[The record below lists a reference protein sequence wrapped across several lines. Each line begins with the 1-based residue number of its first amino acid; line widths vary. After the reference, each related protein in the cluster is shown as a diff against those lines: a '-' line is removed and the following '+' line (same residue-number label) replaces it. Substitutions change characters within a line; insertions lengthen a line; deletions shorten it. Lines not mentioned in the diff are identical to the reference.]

1 MEDDNKIIEEF
12 EGLFGL
18 TEESTDTDTDSELE
32 ETVTESETET
42 TETETESTDS
52 ETDFETDSET
62 ETETETEAAAD
73 NKQKQQNHA
82 FAQLRTQVKQQS
94 DLIKQL
100 GEAIG
105 LEKGTDVNT
114 IADKVKEVLLLKQS
128 KDTNIPVEFLK
139 QFDEMKTIINENK
152 TLKLQ
157 QDLTNSLNA
166 LSEKYALS
174 EEQLLA
180 FTDDLIKQ
188 GKNPFDGVEVDL
200 ESEYLKLHH
209 SEIVQK
215 AVDDALKA
223 DKDRRK
229 KADKHAANTP
239 PGKGGDDDT
248 VEEITTVSD
257 LDKYFDSLAL

>member
-18 TEESTDTDTDSELE
+18 TEESTDTDTDSEVE
-32 ETVTESETET
+32 ETVTETETET

-52 ETDFETDSET
+52 ETDSET
-62 ETETETEAAAD
+62 ETETETETD
-73 NKQKQQNHA
+73 NKQRQQNHA

-139 QFDEMKTIINENK
+139 QFEEMKTIINENK

-166 LSEKYALS
+166 LSDKYSLS
-174 EEQLLA
+174 EEELLA

-188 GKNPFDGVEVDL
+188 GKNPFDGIDVDL

-215 AVDDALKA
+215 AVEDALKA

-229 KADKHAANTP
+229 KADNHAANTP

-248 VEEITTVSD
+248 VDEITTVSD

>member
-18 TEESTDTDTDSELE
+18 TEESTDADTDSELE

-42 TETETESTDS
+42 TETETEPTETETETDS
-52 ETDFETDSET
+52 ETDSET
-62 ETETETEAAAD
+62 ETETAAD

-180 FTDDLIKQ
+180 FTDELIKQ
-188 GKNPFDGVEVDL
+188 GKNPFDGVDVDL

-229 KADKHAANTP
+229 KADNHAANTP

>member
-18 TEESTDTDTDSELE
+18 TEESTDTDTDSEVE
-32 ETVTESETET
+32 ETVTETETET

-52 ETDFETDSET
+52 ETETETDSET
-62 ETETETEAAAD
+62 ETETETETD
-73 NKQKQQNHA
+73 NKQRQQNHA

-94 DLIKQL
+94 ELIKQL

-166 LSEKYALS
+166 LSDKYALS

-180 FTDDLIKQ
+180 FTDELIKQ
-188 GKNPFDGVEVDL
+188 GKNPFDGVDVDL

-229 KADKHAANTP
+229 KADNHAANTP

-248 VEEITTVSD
+248 VEEITSVSD

>member
-52 ETDFETDSET
+52 ETETDFETDSET
-62 ETETETEAAAD
+62 ETETETD

>member
-42 TETETESTDS
+42 TETETESTDA
-52 ETDFETDSET
+52 ENETDSET

-94 DLIKQL
+94 ELIKQL

-188 GKNPFDGVEVDL
+188 GKNPFDGIEVDL

>member
-18 TEESTDTDTDSELE
+18 TEESTDSDTDSEIE
-32 ETVTESETET
+32 ETETEVETET

-52 ETDFETDSET
+52 ETDSET
-62 ETETETEAAAD
+62 ETETETETD
-73 NKQKQQNHA
+73 NKQRQQNHA

-94 DLIKQL
+94 ELIKQL

-166 LSEKYALS
+166 LSDKYALS

-180 FTDDLIKQ
+180 FTDELIKQ
-188 GKNPFDGVEVDL
+188 GKNPFDGVDVDL

-229 KADKHAANTP
+229 KADNHAANTP

>member
-18 TEESTDTDTDSELE
+18 TEESTDTDTDSELD

-94 DLIKQL
+94 ELIKQL

-180 FTDDLIKQ
+180 FTDELIKQ
-188 GKNPFDGVEVDL
+188 GKNPFDGIEVDL

-229 KADKHAANTP
+229 KADNHAANTP

>member
-18 TEESTDTDTDSELE
+18 TEESTDTDTDSEVE
-32 ETVTESETET
+32 ETVTETETET

-52 ETDFETDSET
+52 ETETETDSET
-62 ETETETEAAAD
+62 ETETETETD
-73 NKQKQQNHA
+73 NKQRQQNHA

-166 LSEKYALS
+166 LSDKYALS

-180 FTDDLIKQ
+180 FTDELIKQ

-229 KADKHAANTP
+229 KADNHAANTP

>member
-1 MEDDNKIIEEF
+1 
-12 EGLFGL
+12 
-18 TEESTDTDTDSELE
+18 
-32 ETVTESETET
+32 
-42 TETETESTDS
+42 
-52 ETDFETDSET
+52 
-62 ETETETEAAAD
+62 
-73 NKQKQQNHA
+73 
-82 FAQLRTQVKQQS
+82 
-94 DLIKQL
+94 
-100 GEAIG
+100 
-105 LEKGTDVNT
+105 
-114 IADKVKEVLLLKQS
+114 
-128 KDTNIPVEFLK
+128 
-139 QFDEMKTIINENK
+139 MKTIINENK

-166 LSEKYALS
+166 LSDKYALS

-180 FTDDLIKQ
+180 FTDELIKQ

>member
-18 TEESTDTDTDSELE
+18 TEESTDTDSDIE
-32 ETVTESETET
+32 ETVTETETET

-52 ETDFETDSET
+52 ETEIETDSET
-62 ETETETEAAAD
+62 ETETETETD
-73 NKQKQQNHA
+73 NKQRQQNHA

-139 QFDEMKTIINENK
+139 QFEEMKTIINENK

-166 LSEKYALS
+166 LSDKYSLS
-174 EEQLLA
+174 EEELLA

-188 GKNPFDGVEVDL
+188 GKNPFDGVDVDL

-215 AVDDALKA
+215 AVEDALKA

-229 KADKHAANTP
+229 KADNHAANTP

-248 VEEITTVSD
+248 VDEITTVSD

>member
-18 TEESTDTDTDSELE
+18 TEESTDTDTDSEVE
-32 ETVTESETET
+32 ETVTETETET
-42 TETETESTDS
+42 TETETETESTDS
-52 ETDFETDSET
+52 ETESTDSET
-62 ETETETEAAAD
+62 ETETETETD
-73 NKQKQQNHA
+73 NKQRQQNHA

-139 QFDEMKTIINENK
+139 QFEEMKTIVNENK

-166 LSEKYALS
+166 LSDKYSLS
-174 EEQLLA
+174 EEELLA

-188 GKNPFDGVEVDL
+188 GKNPFDGIDVDL

-215 AVDDALKA
+215 AVEDALKA

-229 KADKHAANTP
+229 KADNHAANTP

-248 VEEITTVSD
+248 VDEITTVSD

>member
-18 TEESTDTDTDSELE
+18 TEESTDTDTDSEFE

-42 TETETESTDS
+42 TETETESTET
-52 ETDFETDSET
+52 ETDSETDSET

-180 FTDDLIKQ
+180 FTDELIKQ
-188 GKNPFDGVEVDL
+188 GKNPFDGVDVDL

-229 KADKHAANTP
+229 KADNHAANTP
-239 PGKGGDDDT
+239 PGKGGDDEA

>member
-18 TEESTDTDTDSELE
+18 TEESTDTDTDSEPN
-32 ETVTESETET
+32 ETET
-42 TETETESTDS
+42 EVTDTETETEPTDS
-52 ETDFETDSET
+52 ETETDSETDSET

-180 FTDDLIKQ
+180 FTDELIKQ

>member
-32 ETVTESETET
+32 ETVIESETET
-42 TETETESTDS
+42 TETETESTDVET
-52 ETDFETDSET
+52 ETDSETDSET
-62 ETETETEAAAD
+62 ETETETD

-94 DLIKQL
+94 ELIKQL

-180 FTDDLIKQ
+180 FTDELIKQ
-188 GKNPFDGVEVDL
+188 GKNPFDGIEVDL

-229 KADKHAANTP
+229 KADNHAANTP

>member
-42 TETETESTDS
+42 TETETEPTDSETETDS
-52 ETDFETDSET
+52 ETDFETET
-62 ETETETEAAAD
+62 ETETD

>member
-18 TEESTDTDTDSELE
+18 TEESTDTDSEIE
-32 ETVTESETET
+32 ETVTETETET

-52 ETDFETDSET
+52 ETDSETVSET
-62 ETETETEAAAD
+62 ETETETETD
-73 NKQKQQNHA
+73 NKQRQQNHA

-94 DLIKQL
+94 ELIKQL

-139 QFDEMKTIINENK
+139 QFEEMKTIINENK

-166 LSEKYALS
+166 LSDKYALS
-174 EEQLLA
+174 EEELLA

-188 GKNPFDGVEVDL
+188 GKNPFDGIDVDL

-215 AVDDALKA
+215 AVEDALKA

-229 KADKHAANTP
+229 KADNHAANTP

-248 VEEITTVSD
+248 VDEITTVSD

>member
-32 ETVTESETET
+32 ETGTETETET

-52 ETDFETDSET
+52 ETDSET
-62 ETETETEAAAD
+62 ETETETETD

-94 DLIKQL
+94 ELIKQL

-166 LSEKYALS
+166 LSDKYALS

-180 FTDDLIKQ
+180 FTDELIKQ

-209 SEIVQK
+209 REIVQK

-229 KADKHAANTP
+229 KADNHAANTP

-248 VEEITTVSD
+248 VEEITSVSD

>member
-42 TETETESTDS
+42 TETETESTET
-52 ETDFETDSET
+52 ETDSETDSET

-180 FTDDLIKQ
+180 FTDELIKQ
-188 GKNPFDGVEVDL
+188 GKNPFDGVDVDL

>member
-18 TEESTDTDTDSELE
+18 TEESTDTDTDPEPN
-32 ETVTESETET
+32 ETETEVTETETDTEPTDSETET
-42 TETETESTDS
+42 
-52 ETDFETDSET
+52 ETDSET

-94 DLIKQL
+94 ELIKQL

-166 LSEKYALS
+166 LSDKYALS

-180 FTDDLIKQ
+180 FTDELIKQ
-188 GKNPFDGVEVDL
+188 GKNPFDGVDVDL

-248 VEEITTVSD
+248 VEEITSVSD

>member
-32 ETVTESETET
+32 ETVTETETET

-52 ETDFETDSET
+52 ETETETDSET
-62 ETETETEAAAD
+62 ETETETETD
-73 NKQKQQNHA
+73 NKQRQQNHA

-139 QFDEMKTIINENK
+139 QFEEMKTIINENK

-166 LSEKYALS
+166 LSDKYSLS
-174 EEQLLA
+174 EEELLA

-188 GKNPFDGVEVDL
+188 GKNPFDGIDVDL

-215 AVDDALKA
+215 AVEDALKA

-229 KADKHAANTP
+229 KADNHAANTP

-248 VEEITTVSD
+248 VDEITTVSD

>member
-42 TETETESTDS
+42 TETETESTDVET
-52 ETDFETDSET
+52 ETDSETDSET
-62 ETETETEAAAD
+62 ETETETD

-180 FTDDLIKQ
+180 FTDELIKQ
-188 GKNPFDGVEVDL
+188 GKNPFDGVDVDL

-229 KADKHAANTP
+229 KADNHAANTP

>member
-18 TEESTDTDTDSELE
+18 TEESTDTDTDSEIE
-32 ETVTESETET
+32 ETVTETETET
-42 TETETESTDS
+42 TETEAESTDS
-52 ETDFETDSET
+52 ETETETDSET
-62 ETETETEAAAD
+62 ETETETETD
-73 NKQKQQNHA
+73 NKQRQQNHA

-139 QFDEMKTIINENK
+139 QFEEMKTIINENK

-166 LSEKYALS
+166 LSDKYSLS
-174 EEQLLA
+174 EEELLA

-188 GKNPFDGVEVDL
+188 GKNPFDGIDVDL

-215 AVDDALKA
+215 AVEDALKA

-229 KADKHAANTP
+229 KADNHAANTP

-248 VEEITTVSD
+248 VDEITTVSD

>member
-42 TETETESTDS
+42 TETETESTDVET
-52 ETDFETDSET
+52 ETDSETDSET
-62 ETETETEAAAD
+62 ETETETD

-94 DLIKQL
+94 ELIKQL

-180 FTDDLIKQ
+180 FTDELIKQ
-188 GKNPFDGVEVDL
+188 GKNPFDGIEVDL

-229 KADKHAANTP
+229 KADNHAANTP

>member
-32 ETVTESETET
+32 ETVTETETET

-52 ETDFETDSET
+52 ETEIETDSET
-62 ETETETEAAAD
+62 ETETETETD
-73 NKQKQQNHA
+73 NKQRQQNHA

-139 QFDEMKTIINENK
+139 QFEEMKTIINENK

-166 LSEKYALS
+166 LSDKYALS
-174 EEQLLA
+174 EEELLA

-188 GKNPFDGVEVDL
+188 GKNPFDGIDVDL

-215 AVDDALKA
+215 AVEDALKA

-229 KADKHAANTP
+229 KADNHAANTP

-248 VEEITTVSD
+248 VDEITTVSD

>member
-42 TETETESTDS
+42 TETETESTDVET
-52 ETDFETDSET
+52 ETDSETDSET
-62 ETETETEAAAD
+62 ETETETD

-180 FTDDLIKQ
+180 FTDELIKQ
-188 GKNPFDGVEVDL
+188 GKNPFDGVDVDL

-229 KADKHAANTP
+229 KADNHAANTP

-248 VEEITTVSD
+248 VDEITTVSD

>member
-18 TEESTDTDTDSELE
+18 TEESTDTDTDSEVE
-32 ETVTESETET
+32 ETVTETETET

-52 ETDFETDSET
+52 ETDSET
-62 ETETETEAAAD
+62 ETETETETD
-73 NKQKQQNHA
+73 NKQRQQNHA

-139 QFDEMKTIINENK
+139 QFEEMKTIINENK

-166 LSEKYALS
+166 LSDKYSLS
-174 EEQLLA
+174 EEELLA

-188 GKNPFDGVEVDL
+188 GKNPFDGVDVDL

-215 AVDDALKA
+215 AVEDALKA

-229 KADKHAANTP
+229 KADNHAANTP

>member
-52 ETDFETDSET
+52 ETETDSETDSET
-62 ETETETEAAAD
+62 ETETETD

-94 DLIKQL
+94 ELIKQL

-180 FTDDLIKQ
+180 FTDELIKQ

-229 KADKHAANTP
+229 KADNHAANTP

>member
-1 MEDDNKIIEEF
+1 MENDNKIIEEF

-18 TEESTDTDTDSELE
+18 TEESTDTDTDSEPN
-32 ETVTESETET
+32 ETET
-42 TETETESTDS
+42 EVTETETETEPTDS
-52 ETDFETDSET
+52 ETETDSETDSET

-166 LSEKYALS
+166 LSDKYSLS
-174 EEQLLA
+174 EEELLA
-180 FTDDLIKQ
+180 FTDELIKQ

-215 AVDDALKA
+215 AVEDALKA

-229 KADKHAANTP
+229 KADNHAANTP

>member
-18 TEESTDTDTDSELE
+18 TEESTDTDIDSEPNE
-32 ETVTESETET
+32 
-42 TETETESTDS
+42 TETETEVTETETEPTETETDS
-52 ETDFETDSET
+52 ETDSET

-94 DLIKQL
+94 ELIKQL

-180 FTDDLIKQ
+180 FTDELIKQ

-229 KADKHAANTP
+229 KADNHAANTP

>member
-18 TEESTDTDTDSELE
+18 TEESTDTDTDSEPN
-32 ETVTESETET
+32 ETET
-42 TETETESTDS
+42 EVTETETETEPT
-52 ETDFETDSET
+52 ETETENETDSET

-94 DLIKQL
+94 ELIKQL

-139 QFDEMKTIINENK
+139 QFEEMKTIINENK

-166 LSEKYALS
+166 LSDKYSLS
-174 EEQLLA
+174 EEELLA

-188 GKNPFDGVEVDL
+188 GKNPFDGIDVDL

-215 AVDDALKA
+215 AVEDALKA

-229 KADKHAANTP
+229 KADNHAANTP

-248 VEEITTVSD
+248 VDEITTVSD

>member
-18 TEESTDTDTDSELE
+18 TEESTDTDTDSEVE
-32 ETVTESETET
+32 ETVTENETET

-52 ETDFETDSET
+52 ETETETDSET
-62 ETETETEAAAD
+62 EAETETETD
-73 NKQKQQNHA
+73 NKQRQQNHA

-94 DLIKQL
+94 ELIKQL

-166 LSEKYALS
+166 LSDKYALS

-180 FTDDLIKQ
+180 FTDELIKQ
-188 GKNPFDGVEVDL
+188 GKNPFDGVDVDL

-229 KADKHAANTP
+229 KADNHAANTP

-248 VEEITTVSD
+248 VEEITSVSD

>member
-32 ETVTESETET
+32 ETETEVTDTETEAEPTDSETET
-42 TETETESTDS
+42 DS
-52 ETDFETDSET
+52 ETDSET
-62 ETETETEAAAD
+62 ETETETEVAAD

-180 FTDDLIKQ
+180 FTDELIKQ
-188 GKNPFDGVEVDL
+188 GKNPFDGIEVDL

>member
-18 TEESTDTDTDSELE
+18 TEESTDTDTDSEIE
-32 ETVTESETET
+32 ETVTETETET
-42 TETETESTDS
+42 TETETETESTDS
-52 ETDFETDSET
+52 DTETDSET
-62 ETETETEAAAD
+62 ETETETETD
-73 NKQKQQNHA
+73 NKQRQQNHA

-139 QFDEMKTIINENK
+139 QFEEMKTIINENK

-166 LSEKYALS
+166 LSDKYALS
-174 EEQLLA
+174 EEELLA

-188 GKNPFDGVEVDL
+188 GKNPFDGIDVDL

-215 AVDDALKA
+215 AVEDALKA

-229 KADKHAANTP
+229 KADNHAANTP
-239 PGKGGDDDT
+239 PGKGGDDDA

>member
-18 TEESTDTDTDSELE
+18 TEESTDADTDSELE

-52 ETDFETDSET
+52 ETETDSETDSET
-62 ETETETEAAAD
+62 ETETETD

-94 DLIKQL
+94 ELIKQL

-180 FTDDLIKQ
+180 FTDELIKQ

-229 KADKHAANTP
+229 KADNHAANTP

>member
-1 MEDDNKIIEEF
+1 MEDDNKIIEDF

-18 TEESTDTDTDSELE
+18 TEESTDADTDSELE

-42 TETETESTDS
+42 TETETEPTETETDS
-52 ETDFETDSET
+52 ETDFET

-94 DLIKQL
+94 ELIKQL

-166 LSEKYALS
+166 LSDKYALS

-180 FTDDLIKQ
+180 FTDELIKQ

-223 DKDRRK
+223 DKARRK
-229 KADKHAANTP
+229 KADNHAANTP

>member
-18 TEESTDTDTDSELE
+18 TEESSDTDTDTDSEIE
-32 ETVTESETET
+32 ETVTETETET
-42 TETETESTDS
+42 TETETETESTDS
-52 ETDFETDSET
+52 ETETDSETDSET
-62 ETETETEAAAD
+62 ETETD
-73 NKQKQQNHA
+73 NKQRQQNHA

-139 QFDEMKTIINENK
+139 QFEEMKTIINENK

-166 LSEKYALS
+166 LSDKYSLS
-174 EEQLLA
+174 EEELLA

-188 GKNPFDGVEVDL
+188 GKNPFDGIDVDL

-215 AVDDALKA
+215 AVEDALKA

-229 KADKHAANTP
+229 KADNHAANTP

-248 VEEITTVSD
+248 VDEITTVSD

>member
-18 TEESTDTDTDSELE
+18 TEESTDTDTDSEPN
-32 ETVTESETET
+32 
-42 TETETESTDS
+42 ETETEVTETEIETEPTDS
-52 ETDFETDSET
+52 ETENETDSET

-94 DLIKQL
+94 ELIKQL

-166 LSEKYALS
+166 LSDKYALS

-180 FTDDLIKQ
+180 FTDELIKQ

-229 KADKHAANTP
+229 KADNHAANTP

-248 VEEITTVSD
+248 VDEITTVSD

>member
-18 TEESTDTDTDSELE
+18 TEESTDADTDSELE

-42 TETETESTDS
+42 TETETEPTETETETDS
-52 ETDFETDSET
+52 ETDSET
-62 ETETETEAAAD
+62 ETETAAD

-180 FTDDLIKQ
+180 FTDELIKQ

-229 KADKHAANTP
+229 KADNHAPNTP

>member
-18 TEESTDTDTDSELE
+18 TEESTDTDTDSEVE
-32 ETVTESETET
+32 E
-42 TETETESTDS
+42 TETETEV
-52 ETDFETDSET
+52 T
-62 ETETETEAAAD
+62 ETETETEPTDSETDSETDTETETETD
-73 NKQKQQNHA
+73 NKQRQQNHA

-94 DLIKQL
+94 ELIKQL

-139 QFDEMKTIINENK
+139 QFDEMKSIINENK

-166 LSEKYALS
+166 LSDKYALS

-180 FTDDLIKQ
+180 FTDELIKQ
-188 GKNPFDGVEVDL
+188 GKNPFDGVDVDL

-229 KADKHAANTP
+229 KADKHAANTS

>member
-18 TEESTDTDTDSELE
+18 TEESTDTDTDSEFE
-32 ETVTESETET
+32 ETETET

-52 ETDFETDSET
+52 ETENETDSET
-62 ETETETEAAAD
+62 ETETETETD
-73 NKQKQQNHA
+73 NKQRQQNHA

-94 DLIKQL
+94 ELIKQL

-166 LSEKYALS
+166 LSDKYALS

-180 FTDDLIKQ
+180 FTDELIKQ

-229 KADKHAANTP
+229 KADNHAANTP